1 MSVRQRGLPWAD
13 CKKVQATAL
22 CAILWIGF
30 ALAYPNNVLAQFFQ
44 ASDVA
49 VKVGDRWVYETRDEM
64 NGYPKETYTEVVTEL
79 SLGEIIVN
87 VTFSGSAA
95 SIFVTYDR
103 DWNCIDN
110 LIWRFR
116 PSNGAGISLPLAVGK
131 TWGIEFD
138 ARNSQT
144 GASFKGSSSSKVV
157 AEENVTTAAGT
168 FDTFKIERQV
178 RQFDTADPSKVT
190 ESQIVLWYAPQ
201 INRFVRRTS
210 LVKFEERTRSITTE
224 ELADFTRKL

>member
-1 MSVRQRGLPWAD
+1 M
-13 CKKVQATAL
+13 
-22 CAILWIGF
+22 GF
-30 ALAYPNNVLAQFFQ
+30 AVAYPNNVLAQFFQ
-44 ASDVA
+44 SSGGT
-49 VKVGDRWVYETRDEM
+49 VKVGDRWVYDTRDEM
-64 NGYPKETYTEVVTEL
+64 NGYPKETYTEIVTEL
-79 SLGEIIVN
+79 SPEETIVN
-87 VTFSGSAA
+87 MTFSGSTA
-95 SIFVTYDR
+95 SVFVTYDR

-116 PSNGAGISLPLAVGK
+116 PSNGEGITLPLAVDK

-144 GASFKGSSSSKVV
+144 GANFKGSSSSKVV
-157 AEENVTTAAGT
+157 ARENITTPAGT

-178 RQFDTADPSKVT
+178 RQFETADPSKVI
-190 ESQIVLWYAPQ
+190 ESQIILWYAPQ

>member
-1 MSVRQRGLPWAD
+1 MRAGQRGFPLLN
-13 CKKVQATAL
+13 CRKVQTIAL
-22 CAILWIGF
+22 CAIWSVGF
-30 ALAYPNNVLAQFFQ
+30 AVACSKDVRAQSFQ
-44 ASDVA
+44 EAEGA
-49 VKVGDRWVYETRDEM
+49 LRVGDRWVYDTRDEM
-64 NGYPKETYTEVVTEL
+64 TGFPKETYTEIVTEL
-79 SLGEIIVN
+79 SPEEAIVN
-87 VTFSGSAA
+87 LTFSGSAT

-116 PSNGAGISLPLAVGK
+116 PSNGEGITLPLAVDK

-144 GASFKGSSSSKVV
+144 GANFKGSSSSKVV
-157 AEENVTTAAGT
+157 ARENITTPAGT

-178 RQFDTADPSKVT
+178 RQFETADPSKVI
-190 ESQIVLWYAPQ
+190 ESQIILWYAPQ

-210 LVKFEERTRSITTE
+210 LVKFGERTRSITTE